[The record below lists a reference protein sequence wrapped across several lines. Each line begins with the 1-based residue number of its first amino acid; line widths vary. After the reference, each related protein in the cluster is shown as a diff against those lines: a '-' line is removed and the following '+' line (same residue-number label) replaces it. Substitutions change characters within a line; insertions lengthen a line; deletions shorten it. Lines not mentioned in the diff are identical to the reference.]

1 MEIFE
6 SALKEFTANNSEDL
20 TVFSPIPDK
29 CKVGFCYV
37 GIDEAGRGPVLGPM
51 VYGIFC
57 SLVDKKA
64 LDSQIEAGN
73 TLAKIEE
80 NPPCLIDSIP
90 KMNDSKQLN
99 EKTREEIFK
108 QIADLDY
115 IAFGLKFISPSQ
127 ISSKSF
133 RRQKISLNDISHD
146 AAIELTKGL
155 IDRGVKIA
163 KVFVDT
169 VGPMDKYQKKLE
181 GIFPELQFKVDKK
194 ADSKYKTVSA
204 ASVCAKVARDHALKD
219 WQYPDNA
226 KIVLEK
232 SGWGSGYPADPV
244 TKAFLRKNIDP
255 VFGFPNI
262 VRNSW
267 STAQELLKSNAVKI
281 KWESNSADE
290 STAPKIFKYFGKAAK
305 GTEGE
310 GKLQVSTLKS
320 QFFTYRNLEQTT
332 FI

>member
-1 MEIFE
+1 MELYKE
-6 SALKEFTANNSEDL
+6 ALKEFRLNNSEDL
-20 TVFSPIPDK
+20 TIYSTIPDK
-29 CKVGFCYV
+29 CKVQACYV

-57 SLVDKKA
+57 CVGDEEAIKEKLKKQD
-64 LDSQIEAGN
+64 LS
-73 TLAKIEE
+73 KIEE

-90 KMNDSKQLN
+90 KMNDSKQLTD
-99 EKTREEIFK
+99 KIREEIFA

-115 IAFGLKFISPSQ
+115 IAFGLKIISPMQ
-127 ISSKSF
+127 IAAKSY

-155 IDRGVKIA
+155 LERGVKIS

-181 GIFPELQFKVDKK
+181 LIFPDLQFKVDKK
-194 ADSKYKTVSA
+194 ADAKYKTVSA
-204 ASVCAKVARDHALKD
+204 ASICAKVARDQAVKEWLFPGK
-219 WQYPDNA
+219 
-226 KIVLEK
+226 VEFGE

-267 STAQELLKSNAVKI
+267 STAEQLLKTSAVKV
-281 KWESNSADE
+281 KWETISEDDC
-290 STAPKIFKYFGKAAK
+290 TAPKISKYFGKAQK
-305 GTEGE
+305 DST
-310 GKLQVSTLKS
+310 GKVQATLPKA
-320 QFFTYRNLEQTT
+320 QFFTYRNLEQTISL
-332 FI
+332 FD